1 MKVVIN
7 NCFGGF
13 GLSHKAVMRYAE
25 IKGITLYSKDSH
37 LGFNSYS
44 TVPQEEYDRLEAFC
58 RSKKP
63 GIGRFTEV
71 NAVSFSE
78 RDIARDDPALIQV
91 IKELGEKA
99 NGMCASLKI
108 VNIPK
113 DAKWH
118 IHEYDGS
125 EQVAENHRTWG

>member
-25 IKGITLYSKDSH
+25 IKGITLYSRDSH
-37 LGFNSYS
+37 LGFNYYS
-44 TVPQEEYDRLEAFC
+44 TVPQEEYDRLDAFC

-71 NAVSFSE
+71 NAVHFNDDHIS
-78 RDIARDDPALIQV
+78 RDDQALVQV
-91 IKELGEKA
+91 VEELGEEA
-99 NGMCASLKI
+99 NGKYAELKI
-108 VNIPK
+108 VDVPEY
-113 DAKWH
+113 AKWH

-125 EQVAENHRTWG
+125 EQVAEDHQTWG